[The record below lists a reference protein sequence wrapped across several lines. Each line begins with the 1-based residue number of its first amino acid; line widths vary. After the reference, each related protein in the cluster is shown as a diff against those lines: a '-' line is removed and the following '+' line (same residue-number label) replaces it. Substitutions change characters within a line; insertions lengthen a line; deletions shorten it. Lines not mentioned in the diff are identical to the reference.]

1 MTCKNYDAS
10 VYIQNMH
17 TNAKHYLD
25 DEALLD
31 DVQKIVSHKNYDT
44 Q

>member
-25 DEALLD
+25 DEALLN
-31 DVQKIVSHKNYDT
+31 DVREIVTHNK
-44 Q
+44 